1 MSLSKKYLMKGLTEM
16 SKPIIAIVGRP
27 NVGKSSLF
35 NKITGKRLSIV
46 EDTPGVTRDRIY
58 ADAEWS
64 GKSFTLIDTGGI
76 EPDGGDI
83 LLSQMREQA
92 SIAIDTAD
100 VIILITDVKTGV
112 TSADRDIATL
122 LRRASKPVVL
132 CVNKVD
138 SVGAMPSE
146 FYEFYNL
153 GLGEP
158 VAVSSVHGTG
168 TGDLLDAA
176 FKHIDFREFENN
188 DEDII
193 KVALIGKPNVGKSS
207 LTNYIL
213 GENRMIVSDIPG
225 TTRDAVDV
233 QIENQHGKFCL
244 IDTAG
249 IRKKKKIDETIEHY
263 SVLRSFAAVD
273 RADVCIIM
281 LDANE
286 GVTAQ
291 DTKIA
296 GFANDKGKALVIA
309 VNKWDIAQKETGT
322 MEKLKKDIYRD
333 LSFMDFAPIV
343 FISAKTGQRVDKLMT
358 LILQT
363 AAQNRRRITTGMLNE
378 FLSDATAR
386 VQPPSDKGKRLKIYY
401 MTQASVCPPTF
412 IFFVN
417 RSDLFHFSYKRYLEN
432 RLRAVFGFE
441 GSPVRF
447 IVRER
452 GEDGKI

>member
-1 MSLSKKYLMKGLTEM
+1 M

>member
-1 MSLSKKYLMKGLTEM
+1 M
-16 SKPIIAIVGRP
+16 SKPIVAIVGRP

-35 NKITGKRLSIV
+35 NKLTGKRLSIV

-76 EPDGGDI
+76 EPEGRDI

-92 SIAIDTAD
+92 SVAIDTAN

-112 TSADRDIATL
+112 TSADRDIAAM
-122 LRRASKPVVL
+122 LRKASKPVVL

-138 SVGAMPSE
+138 SIGSVPNE

-153 GLGEP
+153 GLGDP
-158 VAVSSVHGTG
+158 IAVSSVHGTG
-168 TGDLLDAA
+168 TGDLLDAV
-176 FKHIDFREFENN
+176 FEHIDFSEFE
-188 DEDII
+188 EDADDVF

-207 LTNYIL
+207 LTNYLL

-233 QIENQHGKFCL
+233 RLENEFGKFCF

-249 IRKKKKIDETIEHY
+249 IRKKKKVDETIERY

-273 RADVCIIM
+273 RADVCVIM

-296 GFANDKGKALVIA
+296 GFANDKGKALIIA

-333 LSFMDFAPIV
+333 LAFMDFAPVV
-343 FISAKTGQRVDKLMT
+343 FISAKTGQRVDRLLPM
-358 LILQT
+358 IVD
-363 AAQNRRRITTGMLNE
+363 AAIQNRRRVTTGMLND

-432 RLRAVFGFE
+432 RLREVFGFE
-441 GSPVRF
+441 GTPVRF

-452 GEDGKI
+452 GEDGKL

>member
-1 MSLSKKYLMKGLTEM
+1 M
-16 SKPIIAIVGRP
+16 
-27 NVGKSSLF
+27 GKSSLF

-64 GKSFTLIDTGGI
+64 GKSFTIIDTGGI
-76 EPDGGDI
+76 EPEGKDV

-138 SVGAMPSE
+138 AVGAVPSE

-158 VAVSSVHGTG
+158 VAVSSIHGTG

-176 FKHIDFREFENN
+176 FEHIDFSEFENE

-193 KVALIGKPNVGKSS
+193 RVALIGKPNVGKSS
-207 LTNYIL
+207 LTNCLL

-233 QIENQHGKFCL
+233 QIENEHGRFCL

-249 IRKKKKIDETIEHY
+249 IRKKKKVDETIERY

-273 RADVCIIM
+273 RADVCVIM

-286 GVTAQ
+286 GVTVQ

-343 FISAKTGQRVDKLMT
+343 FISAKTGQRTDRLMA
-358 LILQT
+358 LIYQ
-363 AAQNRRRITTGMLNE
+363 AAQQNKRRVTTGMLND

-401 MTQASVCPPTF
+401 MTQASVFPPTF

-432 RLRAVFGFE
+432 RLREVFGFE

-452 GEDGKI
+452 GEDGKV

>member
-1 MSLSKKYLMKGLTEM
+1 M
-16 SKPIIAIVGRP
+16 
-27 NVGKSSLF
+27 GKSSLF

-64 GKSFTLIDTGGI
+64 GKSFTIIDTGGI
-76 EPDGGDI
+76 EPKGKDV

-138 SVGAMPSE
+138 AVGAVPSE

-158 VAVSSVHGTG
+158 VAVSSIHGTG

-176 FKHIDFREFENN
+176 FEHIDFSEFENE

-207 LTNYIL
+207 LTNCLL

-233 QIENQHGKFCL
+233 QIENEHGRFCL

-249 IRKKKKIDETIEHY
+249 IRKKKKVDETIERY

-273 RADVCIIM
+273 RADVCVIM
-281 LDANE
+281 LDATE
-286 GVTAQ
+286 GVTVQ

-343 FISAKTGQRVDKLMT
+343 FISAKTGQRTDRLMA
-358 LILQT
+358 LIYQ
-363 AAQNRRRITTGMLNE
+363 AAQQNKRRVTTGMLND

-432 RLRAVFGFE
+432 RLREVFGFE

-452 GEDGKI
+452 GEDGKV

>member
-1 MSLSKKYLMKGLTEM
+1 M

-64 GKSFTLIDTGGI
+64 GKSFTIIDTGGI
-76 EPDGGDI
+76 EPKGKDV

-138 SVGAMPSE
+138 AVGAVPSE

-158 VAVSSVHGTG
+158 VAVSSIHGTG

-176 FKHIDFREFENN
+176 FEHIDFSEFENE

-207 LTNYIL
+207 LTNCLL

-233 QIENQHGKFCL
+233 QIENEHGRFCL

-249 IRKKKKIDETIEHY
+249 IRKKKKVDETIERY

-273 RADVCIIM
+273 RADVCVIM
-281 LDANE
+281 LDATE
-286 GVTAQ
+286 GVTVQ

-343 FISAKTGQRVDKLMT
+343 FISAKTGQRTDRLMA
-358 LILQT
+358 LIYQ
-363 AAQNRRRITTGMLNE
+363 AAQQNKRRVTTGMLND

-432 RLRAVFGFE
+432 RLREVFGFE

-452 GEDGKI
+452 GEDGKV

>member
-1 MSLSKKYLMKGLTEM
+1 M

-83 LLSQMREQA
+83 LLSQMRSQA
-92 SIAIDTAD
+92 SVAIDTAD
-100 VIILITDVKTGV
+100 VIIMITDVKVGI
-112 TSADRDIATL
+112 TSADRDIAAM
-122 LRRASKPVVL
+122 LRKASKPVVL

-138 SVGAMPSE
+138 SIGAPPNE

-158 VAVSSVHGTG
+158 IAVSSVHGTG
-168 TGDLLDAA
+168 TGDLLDAVYEHLN
-176 FKHIDFREFENN
+176 FSEFE
-188 DEDII
+188 EDDNETI

-233 QIENQHGKFCL
+233 QLENEYGKFSF

-249 IRKKKKIDETIEHY
+249 IRKKKKVDETIERY

-273 RADVCIIM
+273 RADVCVIM
-281 LDANE
+281 LDAND

-309 VNKWDIAQKETGT
+309 VNKWDIAKKDTGT

-333 LSFMDFAPIV
+333 LAFMDFAPIV
-343 FISAKTGQRVDKLMT
+343 FISAKTGQRVDKMMT
-358 LILQT
+358 LIVE
-363 AAQNRRRITTGMLNE
+363 AAMQNKRRVTTGMLND

-386 VQPPSDKGKRLKIYY
+386 VQPPSDKGKRLKIFY

-432 RLRAVFGFE
+432 RLREVFGFD

-447 IVRER
+447 IIRER
-452 GEDGKI
+452 GEDGNKI

>member
-1 MSLSKKYLMKGLTEM
+1 M

-76 EPDGGDI
+76 EPDGGDT

>member
-1 MSLSKKYLMKGLTEM
+1 M
-16 SKPIIAIVGRP
+16 SKPIVAIVGRP

-35 NKITGKRLSIV
+35 NKLTGKRLSIV

-76 EPDGGDI
+76 EPEGRDI

-92 SIAIDTAD
+92 SVAIDTAN

-112 TSADRDIATL
+112 TSADRDIAAM
-122 LRRASKPVVL
+122 LRKASKPVVL

-138 SVGAMPSE
+138 SIGSVPNE

-158 VAVSSVHGTG
+158 IAVSSVHGTG
-168 TGDLLDAA
+168 TGDLLDAV
-176 FKHIDFREFENN
+176 FEHIDFSEFE
-188 DEDII
+188 DDGDDVF

-207 LTNYIL
+207 LTNYLL

-233 QIENQHGKFCL
+233 RLENEFGKFCF

-249 IRKKKKIDETIEHY
+249 IRKKKKVDETIERY

-273 RADVCIIM
+273 RADVCVIM

-296 GFANDKGKALVIA
+296 GFANDKGKALIIA

-333 LSFMDFAPIV
+333 LAFMDFAPVV
-343 FISAKTGQRVDKLMT
+343 FISAKTGQRVDRLLPM
-358 LILQT
+358 IVDAALQ
-363 AAQNRRRITTGMLNE
+363 NKRRVTTGMLND

-432 RLRAVFGFE
+432 RLREVFGFE
-441 GSPVRF
+441 GTPVRF

-452 GEDGKI
+452 GEDGKL

>member
-1 MSLSKKYLMKGLTEM
+1 MKGYNPM

-58 ADAEWS
+58 ADAEWT

-76 EPDGGDI
+76 EPKDSDI
-83 LLSQMREQA
+83 LLTHMRQQA
-92 SIAIDTAD
+92 DIAIQTAD
-100 VIILITDVKTGV
+100 AIIFITDVKTGI
-112 TSADRDIATL
+112 TSADREIATI
-122 LRRASKPVVL
+122 LRKASKPVVL

-138 SVGAMPSE
+138 SVGKLPDD

-158 VAVSSVHGTG
+158 IAVSSIHGTG
-168 TGDLLDAA
+168 TGDLLDAV
-176 FKHIDFREFENN
+176 FEHINFSDFEQQ
-188 DEDII
+188 DEDMI
-193 KVALIGKPNVGKSS
+193 KVSLIGKPNVGKSS

-233 QIENQHGKFCL
+233 TVENQYGRFSF

-249 IRKKKKIDETIEHY
+249 IRKKKKVEESIERY
-263 SVLRSFAAVD
+263 SVIRSLAAVE
-273 RADVCIIM
+273 RSDVCVIM
-281 LDANE
+281 IDAVE
-286 GVTAQ
+286 GITAQ

-309 VNKWDIAQKETGT
+309 VNKWDIAVKDTNT
-322 MEKLKKDIYRD
+322 MDKMKADIYRD
-333 LSFMDFAPIV
+333 LAFMDFTPVV
-343 FISAKTGQRVDKLMT
+343 FISAKTGQRVDKLMS
-358 LILQT
+358 LIVES
-363 AAQNRRRITTGMLNE
+363 AAQNKRRITTGLLND
-378 FLSDATAR
+378 FLNDATLR
-386 VQPPSDKGKRLKIYY
+386 VQPPSDKGKRLKIFY

-412 IFFVN
+412 ILFVN
-417 RSDLFHFSYKRYLEN
+417 RADLFHFSYKRYIEN
-432 RLRAVFGFE
+432 RLREVFGFT
-441 GSPVRF
+441 GTPLRL

-452 GEDGKI
+452 GEEGKL

>member
-64 GKSFTLIDTGGI
+64 GKIFTLIDTGGI

-363 AAQNRRRITTGMLNE
+363 AAQNRRRITTGMLND

-441 GSPVRF
+441 GSPIRF

>member
-1 MSLSKKYLMKGLTEM
+1 M

-35 NKITGKRLSIV
+35 NKITGKQLSIV

-76 EPDGGDI
+76 EPDGGDT

>member
-1 MSLSKKYLMKGLTEM
+1 MTL

-46 EDTPGVTRDRIY
+46 EDTPGVTRDRLY
-58 ADAEWS
+58 ADSEWR
-64 GKSFTLIDTGGI
+64 GRVFTLIDTGGI
-76 EPDGGDI
+76 EPAGKDI
-83 LLSQMREQA
+83 ILANMREQA
-92 SIAIDTAD
+92 NIAIETAD
-100 VIILITDVKTGV
+100 VIIFITDVRTGV
-112 TSADRDIATL
+112 TATDREIASMLRKSA
-122 LRRASKPVVL
+122 KPIVL

-138 SVGAMPSE
+138 SVGELPSE

-153 GLGEP
+153 GIGDP
-158 VAVSSVHGTG
+158 IAVSSVHGTG

-176 FKHIDFREFENN
+176 YEHINFSDFEKE
-188 DEDII
+188 DEEVV

-207 LTNYIL
+207 LTNYVL
-213 GENRMIVSDIPG
+213 GENRVIVSDIPG
-225 TTRDAVDV
+225 TTRDAIDV
-233 QIENQHGKFCL
+233 NVENKFGKFQF

-249 IRKKKKIDETIEHY
+249 IRKKKKVDEIVERY

-273 RADVCIIM
+273 RADVCVIM

-286 GVTAQ
+286 GVTFQ

-309 VNKWDIAQKETGT
+309 VNKWDIVEKDTGT

-333 LSFMDFAPIV
+333 LAFMDFAPIV
-343 FISAKTGQRVDKLMT
+343 FISAKTGQRVDKLMEH
-358 LILQT
+358 IVNT
-363 AAQNRRRITTGMLNE
+363 AVQNKRRVTTGMLND
-378 FLSDATAR
+378 FLGDATNR
-386 VQPPSDKGKRLKIYY
+386 VQPPSDKGRRLKIYY
-401 MTQASVCPPTF
+401 MTQASACPPTF

-417 RSDLFHFSYKRYLEN
+417 RGDLFHFSYKRYLEN
-432 RLRAVFGFE
+432 RLREVFGFE
-441 GSPVRF
+441 GTPIRF

-452 GEDGKI
+452 GEEGMK

>member
-1 MSLSKKYLMKGLTEM
+1 M

-76 EPDGGDI
+76 EPDGGDT

-249 IRKKKKIDETIEHY
+249 IRKNKKIDETIEHY

>member
-35 NKITGKRLSIV
+35 NKIMGKRLSIV

-76 EPDGGDI
+76 EPDGGDT

>member
-1 MSLSKKYLMKGLTEM
+1 MP
-16 SKPIIAIVGRP
+16 KPIIAIVGRP

-83 LLSQMREQA
+83 LLSQMRQQA
-92 SIAIDTAD
+92 SVAIDTAD
-100 VIILITDVKTGV
+100 VIIFITDVRTGV
-112 TSADRDIATL
+112 TSADRDIAAM

-138 SVGAMPSE
+138 SVGALPNE

-158 VAVSSVHGTG
+158 VAVSSIHGTG
-168 TGDLLDAA
+168 TGDLLDAV
-176 FKHIDFREFENN
+176 FEHIDFAEFEE
-188 DEDII
+188 DEEDII

-225 TTRDAVDV
+225 TTRDAVDARV
-233 QIENQHGKFCL
+233 ENEYGKFCF

-249 IRKKKKIDETIEHY
+249 IRKKKKVDETIEKY

-273 RADVCIIM
+273 RADVCVIM

-286 GVTAQ
+286 GVTFQ

-333 LSFMDFAPIV
+333 LAFMDFAPIV
-343 FISAKTGQRVDKLMT
+343 FISAKTGQRVDKLMSM
-358 LILQT
+358 IVET
-363 AAQNRRRITTGMLNE
+363 AIQNRRRVTTGMLND

-386 VQPPSDKGKRLKIYY
+386 VQPPSDKGKRLKIFY

-417 RSDLFHFSYKRYLEN
+417 RSELFHFSYKRYLEN
-432 RLRAVFGFE
+432 RLREVFGFE
-441 GSPVRF
+441 GSPIRF
-447 IVRER
+447 VVRER
-452 GEDGKI
+452 GEDGKL

>member
-1 MSLSKKYLMKGLTEM
+1 MQM
-16 SKPIIAIVGRP
+16 SKPVIAIVGRP

-35 NKITGKRLSIV
+35 NKLTGKRLSIV

-64 GKSFTLIDTGGI
+64 GKEFTLIDTGGI
-76 EPDGGDI
+76 EPAGKDI
-83 LLSQMREQA
+83 LLTQMREQA
-92 SIAIDTAD
+92 NVAIDTAD
-100 VIILITDVKTGV
+100 VIIFITDVKTGM
-112 TSADRDIATL
+112 TATDRDISAM
-122 LRRASKPVVL
+122 LRKSKKPVVL

-138 SVGAMPSE
+138 SIGEVPSE

-158 VAVSSVHGTG
+158 IAVSSVHGTG
-168 TGDLLDAA
+168 TGDLLDEA
-176 FKHIDFREFENN
+176 FKYINFEHFEKE
-188 DEDII
+188 DEDIV

-207 LTNYIL
+207 LTNFIL
-213 GENRMIVSDIPG
+213 GEKRMIVSDIPG

-233 QIENQHGKFCL
+233 EVENKFGKFNF

-249 IRKKKKIDETIEHY
+249 IRKKKKVDEIIEKY
-263 SVLRSFAAVD
+263 SVIRSYAAVD
-273 RADVCIIM
+273 RADVCVIM

-286 GVTAQ
+286 GVTFQ

-309 VNKWDIAQKETGT
+309 VNKWDIVEKETGT
-322 MEKLKKDIYRD
+322 MDKIKKDVYRD
-333 LSFMDFAPIV
+333 LAFMDFAPIV
-343 FISAKTGQRVDKLMT
+343 FISAKTGQRVDKLMMH
-358 LILQT
+358 IVE
-363 AAQNRRRITTGMLNE
+363 AATQNKRRITTGMLND
-378 FLSDATAR
+378 FLNDATAR

-401 MTQASVCPPTF
+401 MTQASTCPPTF

-417 RSDLFHFSYKRYLEN
+417 KSDLFHFSYKRYLEN
-432 RLRAVFGFE
+432 RLREVFGFE
-441 GSPVRF
+441 GTPVRF

-452 GEDGKI
+452 GEENKI

>member
-1 MSLSKKYLMKGLTEM
+1 M
-16 SKPIIAIVGRP
+16 
-27 NVGKSSLF
+27 GKSSLF

-64 GKSFTLIDTGGI
+64 GKSFTIIDTGGI
-76 EPDGGDI
+76 EPEGKDV

-138 SVGAMPSE
+138 AVGAVPSE

-158 VAVSSVHGTG
+158 VAVSSIHGTG

-176 FKHIDFREFENN
+176 FEHIDFSEFENE

-193 KVALIGKPNVGKSS
+193 RVALIGKPNVGKSS
-207 LTNYIL
+207 LTNCLL

-233 QIENQHGKFCL
+233 QIENEHGRFCL

-249 IRKKKKIDETIEHY
+249 IRKKKKVDETIERY

-273 RADVCIIM
+273 RADVCVIM

-286 GVTAQ
+286 GVTVQ

-343 FISAKTGQRVDKLMT
+343 FISAKTGQRTDRLMA
-358 LILQT
+358 LIYQ
-363 AAQNRRRITTGMLNE
+363 AAQQNKRRVTTGMLND

-386 VQPPSDKGKRLKIYY
+386 VQTPSDKGKRLKIYY
-401 MTQASVCPPTF
+401 MTQASVFPPTF

-432 RLRAVFGFE
+432 RLREVFGFE

-452 GEDGKI
+452 GEDGKV

>member
-76 EPDGGDI
+76 EPDGGDT

>member
-1 MSLSKKYLMKGLTEM
+1 M

-58 ADAEWS
+58 ADAEWT

-76 EPDGGDI
+76 EPKGSDI
-83 LLSQMREQA
+83 LLTHMRQQA
-92 SIAIDTAD
+92 DIAIQTAD
-100 VIILITDVKTGV
+100 AIIFITDVKTGI
-112 TSADRDIATL
+112 TSADREIATI
-122 LRRASKPVVL
+122 LRKASKPVVL

-138 SVGAMPSE
+138 SVGKLPDD

-158 VAVSSVHGTG
+158 IAVSSIHGTG
-168 TGDLLDAA
+168 TGDLLDAV
-176 FKHIDFREFENN
+176 FEHINFSDFEQQ
-188 DEDII
+188 DEDMI
-193 KVALIGKPNVGKSS
+193 KVSLIGKPNVGKSS

-233 QIENQHGKFCL
+233 TVENQYGRFSF

-249 IRKKKKIDETIEHY
+249 IRKKKKVEESIERY
-263 SVLRSFAAVD
+263 SVIRSLAAVE
-273 RADVCIIM
+273 RSDVCVIM
-281 LDANE
+281 IDAVE
-286 GVTAQ
+286 GITAQ

-309 VNKWDIAQKETGT
+309 VNKWDIAVKDTNT
-322 MEKLKKDIYRD
+322 MDKMKADIYRD
-333 LSFMDFAPIV
+333 LAFMDFTPVV
-343 FISAKTGQRVDKLMT
+343 FISAKTGQRVDKLMS
-358 LILQT
+358 LIVES
-363 AAQNRRRITTGMLNE
+363 AAQNKRRITTGLLND
-378 FLSDATAR
+378 FLNDATLR
-386 VQPPSDKGKRLKIYY
+386 VQPPSDKGKRLKIFY

-412 IFFVN
+412 ILFVN
-417 RSDLFHFSYKRYLEN
+417 RADLFHFSYKRYIEN
-432 RLRAVFGFE
+432 RLREVFGFT
-441 GSPVRF
+441 GTPLRL

-452 GEDGKI
+452 GEEGKL

>member
-1 MSLSKKYLMKGLTEM
+1 M

-76 EPDGGDI
+76 EPDGGDT

-153 GLGEP
+153 GPGEP

>member
-1 MSLSKKYLMKGLTEM
+1 M
-16 SKPIIAIVGRP
+16 SKPVIAIVGRP

-35 NKITGKRLSIV
+35 NKLTGKRLSIV

-64 GKSFTLIDTGGI
+64 GKNFTLIDTGGI
-76 EPDGGDI
+76 EPAGKDI

-92 SIAIDTAD
+92 SVAIDTAD
-100 VIILITDVKTGV
+100 VIIFITDVRTGV
-112 TSADRDIATL
+112 VAADRDIAAM
-122 LRRASKPVVL
+122 LRKSEKPVVL

-138 SVGAMPSE
+138 SVGELPSE

-153 GLGEP
+153 GIGEP
-158 VAVSSVHGTG
+158 IPVSSVHGTG

-176 FKHIDFREFENN
+176 FEHINFTEFENEP
-188 DEDII
+188 EDVV

-207 LTNYIL
+207 LTNHIL
-213 GENRMIVSDIPG
+213 GEKRMIVSDIPG
-225 TTRDAVDV
+225 TTRDAVDAYV
-233 QIENQHGKFCL
+233 ENKFGKFNF

-249 IRKKKKIDETIEHY
+249 IRKKKKVDEIIERY
-263 SVLRSFAAVD
+263 SVLRSFAAID
-273 RADVCIIM
+273 RADVCVIM

-286 GVTAQ
+286 GVTFQ

-309 VNKWDIAQKETGT
+309 VNKWDIVEKETGT
-322 MEKLKKDIYRD
+322 MDKIKKDVYRD
-333 LSFMDFAPIV
+333 LAFMDFAPIV
-343 FISAKTGQRVDKLMT
+343 FISAKTGQRVDKLM
-358 LILQT
+358 IHVVEA
-363 AAQNRRRITTGMLNE
+363 AAQNKRRVTTGMLND
-378 FLSDATAR
+378 FLSEATAR

-401 MTQASVCPPTF
+401 MTQASSEPPTF

-417 RSDLFHFSYKRYLEN
+417 NAELFHFSYKRYLEN
-432 RLRAVFGFE
+432 RLREVFGFE
-441 GSPVRF
+441 GTPIRF

-452 GEDGKI
+452 GEENKV

>member
-1 MSLSKKYLMKGLTEM
+1 MKGLTEM

-76 EPDGGDI
+76 EPDGGDT

-213 GENRMIVSDIPG
+213 GENRMEQPG
-225 TTRDAVDV
+225 TRWT
-233 QIENQHGKFCL
+233 F
-244 IDTAG
+244 
-249 IRKKKKIDETIEHY
+249 
-263 SVLRSFAAVD
+263 
-273 RADVCIIM
+273 
-281 LDANE
+281 
-286 GVTAQ
+286 
-291 DTKIA
+291 
-296 GFANDKGKALVIA
+296 
-309 VNKWDIAQKETGT
+309 
-322 MEKLKKDIYRD
+322 
-333 LSFMDFAPIV
+333 
-343 FISAKTGQRVDKLMT
+343 
-358 LILQT
+358 
-363 AAQNRRRITTGMLNE
+363 
-378 FLSDATAR
+378 
-386 VQPPSDKGKRLKIYY
+386 RLKIS
-401 MTQASVCPPTF
+401 TVN
-412 IFFVN
+412 FV
-417 RSDLFHFSYKRYLEN
+417 L
-432 RLRAVFGFE
+432 
-441 GSPVRF
+441 
-447 IVRER
+447 
-452 GEDGKI
+452 